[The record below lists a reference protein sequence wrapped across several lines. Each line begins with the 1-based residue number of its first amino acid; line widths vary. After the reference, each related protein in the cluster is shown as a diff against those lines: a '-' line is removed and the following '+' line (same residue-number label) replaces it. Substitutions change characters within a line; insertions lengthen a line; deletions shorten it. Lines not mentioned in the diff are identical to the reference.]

1 MKEIKRIKCKFVSI
15 HSIDSST
22 HALTHASMEPGA
34 HTHTHTHTFRQK
46 QTDLFAMRECVW
58 DRDRKERDRERERER
73 ETRMAKLSSSV
84 SNDLLGSIDR
94 EDSDKINEKEK
105 WEKEIEVQQ

>member
-1 MKEIKRIKCKFVSI
+1 MC
-15 HSIDSST
+15 
-22 HALTHASMEPGA
+22 
-34 HTHTHTHTFRQK
+34 
-46 QTDLFAMRECVW
+46 
-58 DRDRKERDRERERER
+58 DRDRKERARER

-94 EDSDKINEKEK
+94 EDSDKINEKEE